1 MRNCK
6 ENHLALP
13 LRYHINN
20 DYSRAK
26 ILIIYNGVYSLLIAL
41 INLESP
47 FYRFD
52 S

>member
-1 MRNCK
+1 MTNCK
-6 ENHLALP
+6 ENHLAL
-13 LRYHINN
+13 RYHINN
-20 DYSRAK
+20 DCPWAK
-26 ILIIYNGVYSLLIAL
+26 ILIIYNGIYSLLIAL

>member
-20 DYSRAK
+20 DYPWAK
-26 ILIIYNGVYSLLIAL
+26 ILIIPVGGVKSYGYN
-41 INLESP
+41 
-47 FYRFD
+47 F
-52 S
+52 

>member
-20 DYSRAK
+20 DYPWAK
-26 ILIIYNGVYSLLIAL
+26 ILIIYNGIYSLLIAL
-41 INLESP
+41 INLENL